1 MDFKNYIPHRAYP
14 YISKWINELNIDVQF
29 VNSRKTK
36 LGDYRF
42 RNNQHFITVN
52 NNLNKYA
59 ALITLT
65 HEIAHAFTFDKFGK
79 TIKPHSIEWKEN
91 FKKLMLNFFNYNIF
105 PDEILSAL
113 SRYLINPLASTANDE
128 FLSLILRKYDSEIF
142 LTISEI
148 NDGDQFMYSG
158 KKYIKY
164 QKMRKRIKC
173 LNLDNNRIYL
183 FNPITQIKKIDLKI

>member
-1 MDFKNYIPHRAYP
+1 MDFKNYIPHQAFP
-14 YISKWINELNIDVQF
+14 IITKWINEININVQF

-65 HEIAHAFTFDKFGK
+65 HEIAHAFTFAEFGK
-79 TIKPHSIEWKEN
+79 TIKPHAIQWKEN
-91 FKKLMLNFFNYNIF
+91 FKKLMLTFFDYNIF
-105 PDEILSAL
+105 PDEVLSAL
-113 SRYLINPLASTANDE
+113 SRYLINPSASTANDE
-128 FLSLILRKYDSEIF
+128 FLSLILRKYDNKIS

-148 NDGDQFMYSG
+148 NDGDLFIYSD
-158 KKYIKY
+158 KKYIKH
-164 QKMRKRIKC
+164 QKIRKRIKC
-173 LNLDNNRIYL
+173 LNIENNRIYL

>member
-1 MDFKNYIPHRAYP
+1 MDFKKYIPHRAYY
-14 YISKWINELNIDVQF
+14 YITQWINELNIDVQF

-59 ALITLT
+59 TLITLT
-65 HEIAHAFTFDKFGK
+65 HEIAHAFTFAEFGK
-79 TIKPHSIEWKEN
+79 TIKPHGIQWKEN
-91 FKKLMLNFFNYNIF
+91 FKKLMLIFFDYNIF
-105 PDEILSAL
+105 PDEVLCAL
-113 SRYLINPLASTANDE
+113 SRHLINPSASTTNDE
-128 FLSLILRKYDSEIF
+128 FLSLTLRKYDSEIS
-142 LTISEI
+142 LSISEI
-148 NDGDQFMYSG
+148 NYGDEFTYSG

-183 FNPITQIKKIDLKI
+183 FNPITQIKKID

>member
-1 MDFKNYIPHRAYP
+1 MDFKNYIPHQALP
-14 YISKWINELNIDVQF
+14 IITKWINEININVQF

-59 ALITLT
+59 TLITLT
-65 HEIAHAFTFDKFGK
+65 HEIAHAFTFAEFGK
-79 TIKPHSIEWKEN
+79 TIKPHAIQWKEN
-91 FKKLMLNFFNYNIF
+91 FKKLMLTFFDYNIF
-105 PDEILSAL
+105 PNEVLSAL
-113 SRYLINPLASTANDE
+113 SRYLINPSASTTNDE

-148 NDGDQFMYSG
+148 NDGDQFMYLG

-183 FNPITQIKKIDLKI
+183 FNPITQIKKID

>member
-59 ALITLT
+59 TLITLT
-65 HEIAHAFTFDKFGK
+65 HEIAHAFTIDKFGK

>member
-1 MDFKNYIPHRAYP
+1 MDFKNYIPHHAYP

-65 HEIAHAFTFDKFGK
+65 HEIAHAFTFAEFGK
-79 TIKPHSIEWKEN
+79 TIKPHAIQWKEN
-91 FKKLMLNFFNYNIF
+91 FKKLMLTFFDYNIF
-105 PDEILSAL
+105 PDDVLSAL
-113 SRYLINPLASTANDE
+113 SRYLINPSASTTNDE
-128 FLSLILRKYDSEIF
+128 FLSLILRKYDNEIS

-148 NDGDQFMYSG
+148 NDGDNFTYSG
-158 KKYIKY
+158 KKYMKC
-164 QKMRKRIKC
+164 QKIRKKIKC
-173 LNLDNNRIYL
+173 LNLDNDRYYL
-183 FNPITQIKKIDLKI
+183 FNPITKIKKIDLKI

>member
-59 ALITLT
+59 TLITLT

>member
-1 MDFKNYIPHRAYP
+1 MDFTNYIPHRAYP
-14 YISKWINELNIDVQF
+14 QIKKWITELNIDIRF

-65 HEIAHAFTFDKFGK
+65 HEIAHAFTFAEFGK
-79 TIKPHSIEWKEN
+79 TIKPHAIQWKEN
-91 FKKLMLNFFNYNIF
+91 FKKLMLTFFDYNIF
-105 PDEILSAL
+105 PDEVLSAL
-113 SRYLINPLASTANDE
+113 SRYLINPSASTTNDE
-128 FLSLILRKYDSEIF
+128 FLSLILRKYDNEIS

-148 NDGDQFMYSG
+148 NDGDNFTYSG
-158 KKYIKY
+158 KKYMKC
-164 QKMRKRIKC
+164 QKIRKKIKC
-173 LNLDNNRIYL
+173 LNLDNDRYYL
-183 FNPITQIKKIDLKI
+183 FNPITKIKKIDLKI

>member
-1 MDFKNYIPHRAYP
+1 MDFKKYIPHRAYY
-14 YISKWINELNIDVQF
+14 YITQWINELNIDVQF

-65 HEIAHAFTFDKFGK
+65 HEIAHAFTFAEFGK
-79 TIKPHSIEWKEN
+79 TIKPHAIQWKEN
-91 FKKLMLNFFNYNIF
+91 FKKLMLTFFDYNIF
-105 PDEILSAL
+105 PDEVLSAL
-113 SRYLINPLASTANDE
+113 SRYLINPSASTTNDE
-128 FLSLILRKYDSEIF
+128 FLSLILRKYDNEIS

-148 NDGDQFMYSG
+148 NDGDNFTYSG
-158 KKYIKY
+158 KKYMKC
-164 QKMRKRIKC
+164 QKIRKKIKC
-173 LNLDNNRIYL
+173 LNLDNDRYYL
-183 FNPITQIKKIDLKI
+183 FNPITKIKKIDLKI

>member
-1 MDFKNYIPHRAYP
+1 LDFKNYIPHLAFP
-14 YISKWINELNIDVQF
+14 IITKWINEININVKF
-29 VNSRKTK
+29 VNYRKTK

-65 HEIAHAFTFDKFGK
+65 HEIAHAFTFAEFGK
-79 TIKPHSIEWKEN
+79 TIKPHSNQWKEN
-91 FKKLMLNFFNYNIF
+91 FKKLMLNFFDYNIF
-105 PDEILSAL
+105 PDEVLCAL
-113 SRYLINPLASTANDE
+113 SRHLINPSASTTNDE
-128 FLSLILRKYDSEIF
+128 FLSLTLRKYDSEIS
-142 LTISEI
+142 LSISEI
-148 NDGDQFMYSG
+148 NYGDEFTYSG

-183 FNPITQIKKIDLKI
+183 FNPITQIKKID

>member
-59 ALITLT
+59 TLITLT

-183 FNPITQIKKIDLKI
+183 FNPITQIKKLI

>member
-14 YISKWINELNIDVQF
+14 YIAKWINELNIDVQF

-65 HEIAHAFTFDKFGK
+65 HEIAHAFTFDEFGK
-79 TIKPHSIEWKEN
+79 TIKPHAIQWKEI
-91 FKKLMLNFFNYNIF
+91 FKKLMLNFFDYNIF
-105 PDEILSAL
+105 PDEVLSAL
-113 SRYLINPLASTANDE
+113 SRYLINPSASTANDE
-128 FLSLILRKYDSEIF
+128 FLSMILRKYDSKIS
-142 LTISEI
+142 LIISEI
-148 NDGDQFMYSG
+148 NDGGHFMYSG
-158 KKYIKY
+158 KRYIKY
-164 QKMRKRIKC
+164 QKIRKRIKC

-183 FNPITQIKKIDLKI
+183 FNPITPIKKIDLKI

>member
-1 MDFKNYIPHRAYP
+1 LDFKNYIPHRAFP
-14 YISKWINELNIDVQF
+14 IITKWINEININVQF

-65 HEIAHAFTFDKFGK
+65 HEIAHAFTFAEFGK
-79 TIKPHSIEWKEN
+79 TIKPHAIQWKEN
-91 FKKLMLNFFNYNIF
+91 FKKLMLTFFDYNIF
-105 PDEILSAL
+105 PDEVLSAL
-113 SRYLINPLASTANDE
+113 SRYLINPSASTTNDE
-128 FLSLILRKYDSEIF
+128 FLSLILRKYDNEIS

-148 NDGDQFMYSG
+148 NDGDNFTYSG
-158 KKYIKY
+158 KKYMKC
-164 QKMRKRIKC
+164 QKIRKKIKC
-173 LNLDNNRIYL
+173 LNLDNDRYYL
-183 FNPITQIKKIDLKI
+183 FNPITKIKKIDLKI

>member
-1 MDFKNYIPHRAYP
+1 MDFQNYIPLRASP
-14 YISKWINELNIDVQF
+14 YIAKWISELDIDIRF
-29 VNSRKTK
+29 VNARKTK

-59 ALITLT
+59 SLITLT
-65 HEIAHAFTFDKFGK
+65 HEIAHAFTFAEFGK
-79 TIKPHSIEWKEN
+79 NIKPHAMQWKEN
-91 FKKLMLNFFNYNIF
+91 FKKLMLNFFDYNIF
-105 PDEILSAL
+105 PDDILPAL
-113 SRYLINPLASTANDE
+113 SRYLINPSASTTNDE

-148 NDGDQFMYSG
+148 NDGDNFTYSG
-158 KKYIKY
+158 EKYMKC

-173 LNLDNNRIYL
+173 LNLTNNRYYL
-183 FNPITQIKKIDLKI
+183 FNPIAKIEIN

>member
-1 MDFKNYIPHRAYP
+1 MDFQNYIPHRASP
-14 YISKWINELNIDVQF
+14 YITKWISELDIDIRF
-29 VNSRKTK
+29 VNARKTK

-59 ALITLT
+59 SLITLT
-65 HEIAHAFTFDKFGK
+65 HEIAHAFTFAKFGK
-79 TIKPHSIEWKEN
+79 NIKPHAMQWKEN
-91 FKKLMLNFFNYNIF
+91 FKKLMLNFFDYNIF
-105 PDEILSAL
+105 PDDILPAL
-113 SRYLINPLASTANDE
+113 SRYLINPSASTTNDE

-164 QKMRKRIKC
+164 QKLRKRIKC
-173 LNLDNNRIYL
+173 LNLTNNRYYL
-183 FNPITQIKKIDLKI
+183 FNPIAQIEIN

>member
-14 YISKWINELNIDVQF
+14 YVTQWINELNIDVQF

-59 ALITLT
+59 TLITLT

>member
-14 YISKWINELNIDVQF
+14 YITKWINDLNIDVQF

-65 HEIAHAFTFDKFGK
+65 HEIAHAFTFAEFGI
-79 TIKPHSIEWKEN
+79 TIKPHAIQWKEN
-91 FKKLMLNFFNYNIF
+91 FKKLMLTFFDYNIF
-105 PDEILSAL
+105 PDEVLSEL
-113 SRYLINPLASTANDE
+113 SRYLINPSASTTNDE
-128 FLSLILRKYDSEIF
+128 FLSLILRKYDSKIS

-148 NDGDQFMYSG
+148 NDGDHFMYSG

-164 QKMRKRIKC
+164 QKIRKRIKC
-173 LNLDNNRIYL
+173 LNIDNNRIYL
-183 FNPITQIKKIDLKI
+183 FNPITQIKKID

>member
-1 MDFKNYIPHRAYP
+1 LDFKNYIPHRAFP
-14 YISKWINELNIDVQF
+14 LITKWITELNIDIRF
-29 VNSRKTK
+29 VSPRKTK
-36 LGDYRF
+36 LGDYQF

-65 HEIAHAFTFDKFGK
+65 HEIAHAFTFAEFGK
-79 TIKPHSIEWKEN
+79 TIKPHAIQWKEN
-91 FKKLMLNFFNYNIF
+91 FKKLMLNFFDYNIF
-105 PDEILSAL
+105 PDEVLCAL
-113 SRYLINPLASTANDE
+113 SRHLINPSASSTNDE
-128 FLSLILRKYDSEIF
+128 FLSLTLRKYDSEIS

-148 NDGDQFMYSG
+148 NYGDEFTYSG

-183 FNPITQIKKIDLKI
+183 FNPITQIKKID

>member
-1 MDFKNYIPHRAYP
+1 MDFKKYIPHRAYY
-14 YISKWINELNIDVQF
+14 YITQWINELNIDVQF

-59 ALITLT
+59 TLITLT
-65 HEIAHAFTFDKFGK
+65 HEIAHAFTFAEFGK
-79 TIKPHSIEWKEN
+79 NIKPHGIQWKEN
-91 FKKLMLNFFNYNIF
+91 FKKLMLTFFDYNIF
-105 PDEILSAL
+105 PDEVLCAL
-113 SRYLINPLASTANDE
+113 SRHLINPSASTTNDE
-128 FLSLILRKYDSEIF
+128 FLSLTLRKYDSEIS
-142 LTISEI
+142 LSISEI
-148 NDGDQFMYSG
+148 NYGDEFTYSG

-183 FNPITQIKKIDLKI
+183 FNPITQIKKID

>member
-1 MDFKNYIPHRAYP
+1 MDFKKYIPHRAYY
-14 YISKWINELNIDVQF
+14 YITQWINELNIDVQF

-59 ALITLT
+59 TLITLT
-65 HEIAHAFTFDKFGK
+65 HEIAHAFTFAEFGK
-79 TIKPHSIEWKEN
+79 TIKPHGIQWKEN
-91 FKKLMLNFFNYNIF
+91 FKKLMLSFFDYNIF
-105 PDEILSAL
+105 PDEVLCAL
-113 SRYLINPLASTANDE
+113 SRHFINPSASTTNDE
-128 FLSLILRKYDSEIF
+128 FLSLTLRNYDSEIS
-142 LTISEI
+142 LSISEI
-148 NDGDQFMYSG
+148 NYGDEFTYSG

-183 FNPITQIKKIDLKI
+183 FNPITQIKKID